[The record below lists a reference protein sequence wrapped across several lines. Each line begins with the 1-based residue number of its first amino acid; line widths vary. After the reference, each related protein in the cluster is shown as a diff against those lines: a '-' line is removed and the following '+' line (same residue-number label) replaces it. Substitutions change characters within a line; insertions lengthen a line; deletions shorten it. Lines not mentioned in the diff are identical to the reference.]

1 MSAWAAILSAAADG
15 GISVKNGKVKQLTVC
30 AVLSALGVVFLSIGP
45 IIDVLDASLAVLA
58 SLVCIVAVIEYGKAA
73 PWLVFSVTASLSLI
87 LIPTNSAALMYL
99 LFFGYY
105 PIIKERLER
114 LPRVLSWVIKELIFN
129 TAMVLCI
136 VLIKMLFMPTVEVTV
151 LNYAILVVLC
161 EVIFVL
167 YDIALTRLITFYIYK
182 LRPRFKF

>member
-1 MSAWAAILSAAADG
+1 M
-15 GISVKNGKVKQLTVC
+15 KNGRVKQLTVC
-30 AVLSALGVVFLSIGP
+30 AALSAIGVVLLSIGP

-73 PWLVFSVTASLSLI
+73 PWLVFSVTATLSLI

-114 LPRVLSWVIKELIFN
+114 LPRALSWVIKELIFN

>member
-1 MSAWAAILSAAADG
+1 M
-15 GISVKNGKVKQLTVC
+15 KNGKVKQLTVC
-30 AVLSALGVVFLSIGP
+30 AALSAIGVVLLSIGHL
-45 IIDVLDASLAVLA
+45 IDVLDASIAVLA

-73 PWLVFSVTASLSLI
+73 PWLVFSVTSTLSLV
-87 LIPTNSAALMYL
+87 LMPQNSAALMYL

-105 PIIKERLER
+105 PIIKEKLER

-129 TAMVLCI
+129 TAMVICI
-136 VLIKMLFMPTVEVTV
+136 ALITILFMPTTEVTF